1 MDNETY
7 TFEDRM
13 YVNPTT
19 SRDEQLRFV
28 DNLRA
33 IQAEDAAR
41 IARDTHNLGT
51 DVTSNLGGLNG
62 SEGIWSQ
69 QYVDPQVNSMVA
81 SLRATAQAQALNDVL
96 SNMQNQAKER
106 YNRAYRAAQ
115 RRAANPSNNNYT
127 NPGVEEEDEGSGEKL
142 PLQYDHSETTGEDK
156 NWINNGLQSFGNS
169 AVKSLTNDPW
179 KWALRATNPWAA
191 GVYEVGLN
199 IPRAMGFDN
208 IIDQTMNNL
217 KGNFWNR

>member
-69 QYVDPQVNSMVA
+69 QHVNPQVNSMVA

-115 RRAANPSNNNYT
+115 RRATNPSNTNYT
-127 NPGVEEEDEGSGEKL
+127 NPGVEEEDEGSGEKQ
-142 PLQYDHSETTGEDK
+142 PLQYDHSETTGENKD
-156 NWINNGLQSFGNS
+156 WMGN
-169 AVKSLTNDPW
+169 AVGAVLDANKKYYTEDVW
-179 KWALRATNPWAA
+179 KWPLKTYFPLGGAAYDVAWAIA
-191 GVYEVGLN
+191 RSKGYNSVTDMVNSLN
-199 IPRAMGFDN
+199 
-208 IIDQTMNNL
+208 
-217 KGNFWNR
+217 K

>member
-62 SEGIWSQ
+62 SEGVWSRQ
-69 QYVDPQVNSMVA
+69 HVDPQVNSMVA
-81 SLRATAQAQALNDVL
+81 GLRATAQAQALNDVL
-96 SNMQNQAKER
+96 SNMQSQAKER
-106 YNRAYRAAQ
+106 YNKAYRAAQ
-115 RRAANPSNNNYT
+115 RRATNPSTSYT
-127 NPGVEEEDEGSGEKL
+127 NPGVTEKDDGSGGKQSLE
-142 PLQYDHSETTGEDK
+142 YDHSETTGEDVDWTK
-156 NWINNGLQSFGNS
+156 NAAS
-169 AVKSLTNDPW
+169 AILDANKKYYTEDLW
-179 KWALRATNPWAA
+179 KWPLKAYFPAGGVAYDVAWAIARANGYDSVTDMVNR
-191 GVYEVGLN
+191 LN
-199 IPRAMGFDN
+199 
-208 IIDQTMNNL
+208 
-217 KGNFWNR
+217 K

>member
-1 MDNETY
+1 MDKETY

-69 QYVDPQVNSMVA
+69 QHVDPQVNSMVA

-115 RRAANPSNNNYT
+115 RRAHPRR
-127 NPGVEEEDEGSGEKL
+127 EEVQHRTYLRARLGPE
-142 PLQYDHSETTGEDK
+142 H
-156 NWINNGLQSFGNS
+156 
-169 AVKSLTNDPW
+169 
-179 KWALRATNPWAA
+179 ALRRSPGGA
-191 GVYEVGLN
+191 
-199 IPRAMGFDN
+199 
-208 IIDQTMNNL
+208 
-217 KGNFWNR
+217 WNGP